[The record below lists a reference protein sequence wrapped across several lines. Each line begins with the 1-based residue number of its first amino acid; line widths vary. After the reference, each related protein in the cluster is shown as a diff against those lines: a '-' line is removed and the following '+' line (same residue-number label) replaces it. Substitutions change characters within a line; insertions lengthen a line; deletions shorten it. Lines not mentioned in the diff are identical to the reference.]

1 MVQEHKFDVGDEVY
15 EVVRPQQKMI
25 ITRRNGATYYCRLID
40 DMKNAPLVFVERDL
54 KK

>member
-1 MVQEHKFDVGDEVY
+1 MVQEHKFNVGDEVY

-25 ITRRNGATYYCRLID
+25 VTKRNRATYYCRLID
-40 DMKNAPLVFVERDL
+40 NMKDVPLVFVERDL